1 MLALRLP
8 KHIEE
13 GLEAL
18 AQRTGRTK
26 SYYARKAIV
35 EMMEDLED
43 IALAEAVLKKGGKR
57 YTMEEMRAEFPEAF
71 AP

>member
-35 EMMEDLED
+35 EMMEDMED
-43 IALAEAVLKKGGKR
+43 LRAVEAALKEGGEPMAWEDYKKSR
-57 YTMEEMRAEFPEAF
+57 PELF
-71 AP
+71 QP